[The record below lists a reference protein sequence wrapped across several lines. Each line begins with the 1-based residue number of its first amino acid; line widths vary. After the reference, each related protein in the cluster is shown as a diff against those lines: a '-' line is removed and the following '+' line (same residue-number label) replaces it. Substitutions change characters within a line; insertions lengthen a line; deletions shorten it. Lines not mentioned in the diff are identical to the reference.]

1 MADRPRTASTPQAL
15 KGRYLEILLSLA
27 EGPRHGYALMQ
38 EVRERTEGR
47 VRLWPAALYGSLRE
61 LQELALIE
69 ETASRPAS
77 DEDDERRRYY
87 RLTPK
92 GRRALETEVHR
103 LEQVVRAA
111 RSAGVARLKKA

>member
-1 MADRPRTASTPQAL
+1 MPDRPRDVSPLLPL
-15 KGRYLEILLSLA
+15 KSRYLEILLSLV
-27 EGPRHGYALMQ
+27 EGPRHGYGLMQ
-38 EVRERTEGR
+38 DVRVRTEGR

-69 ETASRPAS
+69 ETGARPAS

-92 GRRALETEVHR
+92 GRRALEAEVQR
-103 LEQVVRAA
+103 LENVVRAA